1 MLEVEGRNAR
11 MENHVCVTAPGH
23 WTYSGHSLFY
33 CGSWISSCMTGLQGP
48 RLWGLCSLWQGMCCI
63 HSCGVGACAD
73 MGNYK
78 GHLWRLLPGA
88 TYCTAKCRAWEQLS
102 VIEGGQANCIRVW
115 DVFCWAHEG
124 RGQ

>member
-1 MLEVEGRNAR
+1 MCDSTRALDLQ
-11 MENHVCVTAPGH
+11 
-23 WTYSGHSLFY
+23 WTLTLLLWKLDLPLHD
-33 CGSWISSCMTGLQGP
+33 GLQGP
-48 RLWGLCSLWQGMCCI
+48 RPWGLCSLWQGMCCI

-88 TYCTAKCRAWEQLS
+88 TYCTAKCRAWEQSS
-102 VIEGGQANCIRVW
+102 VVESGQANCIRVW